1 MDARV
6 KALMM
11 LIALSVVPTQSFL
24 DEIFSPPKIAK
35 WGEKIAISERSGN
48 DGLHISYR
56 QVAELRTLLLI

>member
-6 KALMM
+6 KTLMM
-11 LIALSVVPTQSFL
+11 LIALSVVPTQPFL

-35 WGEKIAISERSGN
+35 WGEQIAMSERSGN

-56 QVAELRTLLLI
+56 